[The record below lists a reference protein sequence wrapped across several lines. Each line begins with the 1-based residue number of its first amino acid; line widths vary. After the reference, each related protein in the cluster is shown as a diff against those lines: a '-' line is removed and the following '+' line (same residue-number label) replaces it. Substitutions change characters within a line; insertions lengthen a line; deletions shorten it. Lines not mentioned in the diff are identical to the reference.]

1 MVKTIFVD
9 GYNVVNSWPD
19 LKQKKDFSFEG
30 ARQTLIDKLHNYG
43 VFKDCKIVLVFDAH
57 KVIGNLEKKEEVNK
71 NISVVFTKDGETA
84 DSYIE
89 RNVNALGRKHE
100 IVVVTSDNLEQ
111 QIVFQRGAVRMSSL
125 EFYNEILNIE
135 KSIKLKSDK
144 NKIAQKNSI
153 SDNIDDKTAKIL
165 EEIRRSK

>member
-1 MVKTIFVD
+1 MKTIFVD
-9 GYNVVNSWPD
+9 GYNVVNSWPN

-43 VFKDCKIVLVFDAH
+43 VFKACKIILVFDAH
-57 KVIGNLEKKEEVNK
+57 KVIGSLEKKEEINK

>member
-1 MVKTIFVD
+1 MKTIFVD
-9 GYNVVNSWPD
+9 GYNVINSWPN

-43 VFKDCKIVLVFDAH
+43 VFKACKIVVVFDAH
-57 KVIGNLEKKEEVNK
+57 KVIGSLEKKEQVNK
-71 NISVVFTKDGETA
+71 NISIVFTKDGETA

-89 RNVNALGRKHE
+89 KKVNSLGRKHE
-100 IVVVTSDNLEQ
+100 IVVVTSDSLEQ

-125 EFYNEILNIE
+125 EFYNEIVKVE
-135 KSIKLKSDK
+135 KSIQLKTDK
-144 NKIAQKNSI
+144 NKSTHKNSI
-153 SDNIDDKTAKIL
+153 SDNIDDKTAKML

>member
-1 MVKTIFVD
+1 MKTIFVD
-9 GYNVVNSWPD
+9 GYNVVNSWPN

-43 VFKDCKIVLVFDAH
+43 VFKACKIILVFDAH
-57 KVIGNLEKKEEVNK
+57 KVIGSLEKKEEINK

-125 EFYNEILNIE
+125 EFYNEILNVE

>member
-1 MVKTIFVD
+1 MKTIFVD
-9 GYNVVNSWPD
+9 GYNVVNSWPN

-43 VFKDCKIVLVFDAH
+43 VFKECKIVLVFDAH
-57 KVIGNLEKKEEVNK
+57 KVIGSLEKTEEVNK

-89 RNVNALGRKHE
+89 KKVSALGRKHE

-111 QIVFQRGAVRMSSL
+111 QTIFQRGAVRMSSL
-125 EFYNEILNIE
+125 EFYNEVIKVE
-135 KSIKLKSDK
+135 KSIQFKTDK
-144 NKIAQKNSI
+144 NKSTQKNSI
-153 SDNIDDKTAKIL
+153 SDNIDDKTAEVL
-165 EEIRRSK
+165 EQIRRSK